1 MSAMTWG
8 QLMGSLKAFVETG
21 TGAPLYRKE

>member
-8 QLMGSLKAFVETG
+8 QLTGSLKSFAETG
-21 TGAPLYRKE
+21 TGAPLYRKA